1 VNPLGSINNIHFL
14 RKVINNVG
22 VCGKKWDF
30 DCIFDSILKQKPKM
44 AHLIGTHECKLD
56 AKGRLLFPSSI
67 RKQLSDTVNEGFV
80 IKPSTDGPYLELYL
94 QAEFQKKLDFLQ
106 NNLNSFLPENQQYA
120 RYFIRGSK
128 IVELDPVGRL
138 LIPKEL
144 IGFAKIKGDLV
155 IQPGLN
161 GIIEIW
167 EKEAYEKDLS
177 QIGPNYHAMG
187 KAIWSSPLINK
198 NLNL

>member
-1 VNPLGSINNIHFL
+1 
-14 RKVINNVG
+14 VG

-30 DCIFDSILKQKPKM
+30 DCIFESTLKRNFKM

-67 RKQLSDTVNEGFV
+67 RKQLSDTANEGFV

-94 QAEFQKKLDFLQ
+94 QSEFQKRLDFLQ
-106 NNLNSFLPENQQYA
+106 NNLNPFIPENQQYA
-120 RYFIRGSK
+120 RFFMHGSRS
-128 IVELDPVGRL
+128 VELDPVGRL
-138 LIPKEL
+138 LIPKDL
-144 IGFAKIKGDLV
+144 IGYAQIKGDLV

-167 EKEAYEKDLS
+167 KKEAYEEDLS
-177 QIGPNYHAMG
+177 QIGPNYHTMG
-187 KAIWSSPLINK
+187 NAIWSNPLNKTNINQ
-198 NLNL
+198 

>member
-1 VNPLGSINNIHFL
+1 VNPLGFLNNILYFK
-14 RKVINNVG
+14 KVINKVG
-22 VCGKKWDF
+22 ICGRKWDF
-30 DCIFDSILKQKPKM
+30 GSIFESILKQEPKM

-67 RKQLSDTVNEGFV
+67 RKQLSDTANEGFV
-80 IKPSTDGPYLELYL
+80 IKPSTDGLYLELYL

-106 NNLNSFLPENQQYA
+106 NNLNPFIPENQQYA
-120 RYFIRGSK
+120 RFFIRGSRT
-128 IVELDPVGRL
+128 VELDPVGRL
-138 LIPKEL
+138 LIPKDL
-144 IGFAKIKGDLV
+144 IGFAQIKGDLV

-187 KAIWSSPLINK
+187 KAIWSNPLIKTNS
-198 NLNL
+198 NL

>member
-1 VNPLGSINNIHFL
+1 
-14 RKVINNVG
+14 
-22 VCGKKWDF
+22 
-30 DCIFDSILKQKPKM
+30 M

-56 AKGRLLFPSSI
+56 AKGRLLFPASI
-67 RKQLSDTVNEGFV
+67 RKQLSDAANEGFV

-106 NNLNSFLPENQQYA
+106 NNLNPFIQENQQYA
-120 RYFIRGSK
+120 RYFIRGSRT
-128 IVELDPVGRL
+128 VELDPVGRL
-138 LIPKEL
+138 LIPKDL
-144 IGFAKIKGDLV
+144 IVFAKIKGDLV

-177 QIGPNYHAMG
+177 EIGPNYHTMG
-187 KAIWSSPLINK
+187 KAIWNNPLIKPNF
-198 NLNL
+198 NQ

>member
-1 VNPLGSINNIHFL
+1 M
-14 RKVINNVG
+14 G

-30 DCIFDSILKQKPKM
+30 DCIFESIFQQKPKM

-56 AKGRLLFPSSI
+56 AKGRLLFPASI
-67 RKQLSDTVNEGFV
+67 RKQLSDTANEGFV

-106 NNLNSFLPENQQYA
+106 DNLNPFIQENQQYA
-120 RYFIRGSK
+120 RFFIRGSRT
-128 IVELDPVGRL
+128 VELDPVGRL
-138 LIPKEL
+138 LIPKDL
-144 IGFAKIKGDLV
+144 IVFAKIKGDLV

-161 GIIEIW
+161 RIIEIW
-167 EKEAYEKDLS
+167 DKDAYEKDLS

-187 KAIWSSPLINK
+187 KAIWGNSLINK
-198 NLNL
+198 NLNQ

>member
-1 VNPLGSINNIHFL
+1 M
-14 RKVINNVG
+14 G

-56 AKGRLLFPSSI
+56 SKGRLLFPASI
-67 RKQLSDTVNEGFV
+67 RKQLEDTVKEGFV

-94 QAEFQKKLDFLQ
+94 HAEFQKKLDFLQ
-106 NNLNSFLPENQQYA
+106 NNLNPFIQENQQYA
-120 RYFIRGSK
+120 RFFLRGSK
-128 IVELDPVGRL
+128 TVELDPVGRI

-144 IGFAKIKGDLV
+144 IGFAQIKVDII

-167 EKEAYEKDLS
+167 EKEAYENDLS

-187 KAIWSSPLINK
+187 KAIWSNPLINK
-198 NLNL
+198 NLNI